1 MNEEKGKNAE
11 MADFRYSVIAD
22 LANPY
27 LDAAKRR
34 QLTREKADRHWNI
47 PGSDASGSVKAA
59 SSNGFRCT
67 VSTAK
72 RDWSPNDDG
81 MPAVHERFLR

>member
-34 QLTREKADRHWNI
+34 QLTREKADRH
-47 PGSDASGSVKAA
+47 
-59 SSNGFRCT
+59 
-67 VSTAK
+67 
-72 RDWSPNDDG
+72 
-81 MPAVHERFLR
+81 